1 LNDKELIET
10 DMLKQILGKD
20 IARYVRKQ
28 WLLIV
33 FSILLT
39 IVSTMFAVIPVTLIE
54 PFVDKATLLSV
65 VGETDEE
72 KASNRAIETL
82 VENKDSLMAALESSD
97 AGEDS
102 KKAMETLIEGK
113 TSKKAP
119 ETTSF
124 KIPWL
129 EFKQGSILP
138 RKVDR
143 VIMDNLSTSYFLIV
157 LGIVAFVSMLC
168 KSITVYLGNL
178 CAAAFSQ
185 RAIRSL
191 RIDLF
196 NKFLSLHQGFF
207 DKHKIGSLISR
218 STADLSVMQTR
229 IATITIGLIQHP
241 LTALIFL
248 TYLIYL
254 NYKLTLFVF
263 IAVPLI
269 VGCIRLFGKKAKKHS
284 MRVQDAISD
293 ITSNYQE
300 VLLCLKV
307 IQGFCI
313 GRSQSEKF
321 RRLADQLYKKT
332 MHWSRWNLGLGPMMD
347 TTVFLILPAIL
358 LLGMGYFH
366 HTLGQLIT
374 MFYAFSRVYQPVRN
388 LAQIS
393 NELRTLQGATE
404 RVFSILGTES
414 EIKEKATAAILPRHK
429 KSVEFRNVNF
439 SYAPSTPILKEISF
453 EVNAGEIVAF
463 VGSTGAGKSTLLDL
477 IPRFYDVTG
486 GQILIDG
493 SDIRDVTIESLR
505 GQIGIVSQEVLLFH
519 DSIANNISFNSPNV
533 SLEEI
538 MAAAKKAHA
547 HDFIMAQPSKYDTV
561 VGDRGTLL
569 SGGQKQRVAIARA
582 ILADSSILLLDEIA
596 SALDAQSERV
606 IQDAIE
612 SLKGDHTI
620 FVVAHRLST
629 IRTADRIFVLEAGRI
644 IESGGFDELMEKNG
658 RFRQLYDLQF
668 QA

>member
-1 LNDKELIET
+1 MLN
-10 DMLKQILGKD
+10 QILGKD
-20 IARYVRKQ
+20 IAVYVRKQ

-33 FSILLT
+33 CSIFLT
-39 IVSTMFAVIPVTLIE
+39 IISTFFALIPVTLIE
-54 PFVDKATLLSV
+54 PFVDKATLISFI
-65 VGETDEE
+65 GKTDEDNAAN
-72 KASNRAIETL
+72 KALETL
-82 VENKDSLMAALESSD
+82 AEKKDSLIDVLEKSNVD
-97 AGEDS
+97 ETT
-102 KKAMETLIEGK
+102 KKAFDTLLDNET
-113 TSKKAP
+113 SDKAP
-119 ETTSF
+119 ETTAF
-124 KIPWL
+124 TIPWL
-129 EFKQGSILP
+129 EFKSDSIFSI
-138 RKVDR
+138 RKTKR
-143 VIMDNLSTSYFLIV
+143 VLLDNLSTTYFLIV
-157 LGIVAFVSMLC
+157 LGIVAFLSMLF
-168 KSITVYLGNL
+168 KSITVYLSNL
-178 CAAAFSQ
+178 SAAAFSQ

-241 LTALIFL
+241 LTALVF
-248 TYLIYL
+248 LIYL
-254 NYKLTLFVF
+254 LYMNYKLTLFVF

-284 MRVQDAISD
+284 MRVQDAISE

-313 GRSQSEKF
+313 GKSQSEKF
-321 RRLADQLYKKT
+321 RELADQLYKKT

-374 MFYAFSRVYQPVRN
+374 MFYLFSRVYQPVRN

-393 NELRTLQGATE
+393 NELRTLEGATE
-404 RVFSILGTES
+404 RVFNILRTES
-414 EIKEKATAAILPRHK
+414 DIKEQPAAAVLSKHK
-429 KSVEFRNVNF
+429 ESIEFRGVKF
-439 SYAPSTPILKEISF
+439 SYDPSTPILKDISF
-453 EVNAGEIVAF
+453 RVKAGEIIAF

-486 GQILIDG
+486 GSILIDG
-493 SDIRDVTIESLR
+493 IDIRDVTVESLR
-505 GQIGIVSQEVLLFH
+505 RQIGIVSQEVLLFH
-519 DSIANNISFNSPNV
+519 DTIANNISFNSPYV
-533 SLEEI
+533 HMDSI
-538 MAAAKKAHA
+538 IAAAKKAHA
-547 HDFIMAQPSKYDTV
+547 HDFIMSQPEKYNTP

-569 SGGQKQRVAIARA
+569 SGGQKQRIAIARA
-582 ILADSSILLLDEIA
+582 ILADSSIFLLDEIA

-606 IQDAIE
+606 IQDAID
-612 SLKGDHTI
+612 SLRGEHTI
-620 FVVAHRLST
+620 FIVAHRLST
-629 IRTADRIFVLEAGRI
+629 VRTADRIFVLENGKI
-644 IESGGFDELMEKNG
+644 EESGSFDDLMEQNG
-658 RFRQLYDLQF
+658 RFRQLYDMQF
-668 QA
+668 QV